1 MRSGKKQEEM
11 QRRKLLINFNV
22 RLFDTYGRIWYLYSM
37 ITKERGVI
45 PDMDG
50 NADSD
55 SDTNMKNIFC
65 SMQRY
70 E

>member
-1 MRSGKKQEEM
+1 MIYKK
-11 QRRKLLINFNV
+11 LINFNV
-22 RLFDTYGRIWYLYSM
+22 RLFDTYGRIWYLYYMM
-37 ITKERGVI
+37 ITEERGVV
-45 PDMDG
+45 PVMDG

-55 SDTNMKNIFC
+55 SDTNMNNIFC